1 MITTNQ
7 KYYDFHNGINFITFG
22 LIELDVDNE
31 KVIVGISDLGK
42 IIVTD
47 YPLFEDKNGNLQYS
61 QDAGYKSMPAGFE
74 SYLINAAEFKL
85 DDNNYLAYRF
95 KYGNEEYTDKGQK
108 VCKYDNDNKDF
119 TDDVQL

>member
-47 YPLFEDKNGNLQYS
+47 YPLFEDKNGNLY
-61 QDAGYKSMPAGFE
+61 FE
-74 SYLINAAEFKL
+74 
-85 DDNNYLAYRF
+85 
-95 KYGNEEYTDKGQK
+95 YGVDYEKIYIEDFEWEVIIMISIKNLRNEKQG
-108 VCKYDNDNKDF
+108 
-119 TDDVQL
+119 